1 MAGSTSPDSSIS
13 ISSLLASCRLENTK
27 GSSSFSSSVEYKEKL
42 YDSATKALED
52 YIEDFEESLRS
63 PLAST
68 GKIHIH
74 SMATLGSPKKKG
86 AADRNFRPKHLSR
99 RRYVARDPDLLSL
112 TTDDLLDFPSDGSL
126 PFSQV
131 SHWKH
136 CEKNLNNYYGPS
148 LRSHTSQSSPLRSS
162 LNTRV
167 HRYSTRHDSQSL
179 DLQRFGEDV
188 KENKR
193 NILREMEREN
203 RPAYCNN
210 LNSLYL
216 SRGSEVPKSYPRWL
230 TSQKSELSVSGITS
244 IPDVKYP
251 LWIKDYGLLGD
262 SHSPITKNMYRSSKA
277 SANEPF
283 TDLHGSSPLGSLQP
297 LFYDRHGKEAVNVN
311 STSGKFYSGLSNLD
325 VLKHL
330 HTPPKN
336 HPDDSHLWKS
346 QAFASP
352 LKEFPDPPENNGS
365 PRTEDVLEAE
375 RSWEK
380 IPYSFKSPVT
390 IPCKDEINEEF
401 AAPLTSRLVEDFL
414 QDKVKEESKAS
425 SFSGGNHHGPV
436 EALKHMLFNL
446 QTFQQ
451 NFTQAQT
458 SKQVEEFQK
467 VYTEAESEIQR
478 VDQEAFPVNKSL
490 QKALQHLA
498 RLKELVGDGTP
509 KPDQE
514 KNAEIK
520 TQN

>member
-1 MAGSTSPDSSIS
+1 MAGSTSPDSSLS

-42 YDSATKALED
+42 YDSATQALED

-74 SMATLGSPKKKG
+74 STAALGSPKTKG

-99 RRYVARDPDLLSL
+99 RRSVARDPDLLSL
-112 TTDDLLDFPSDGSL
+112 TTDDLLGFPSDGSL

-131 SHWKH
+131 SHWKQ
-136 CEKNLNNYYGPS
+136 CEKSRNNYYGPS
-148 LRSHTSQSSPLRSS
+148 LPSRTSPLRSS
-162 LNTRV
+162 LNTRP
-167 HRYSTRHDSQSL
+167 HRYSLRHDSQTL
-179 DLQRFGEDV
+179 DLQRLGEDV
-188 KENKR
+188 KENKT
-193 NILREMEREN
+193 NVLREMEREN
-203 RPAYCNN
+203 RPAYYNN
-210 LNSLYL
+210 LNSPYL
-216 SRGSEVPKSYPRWL
+216 SRGSEVLKSYPRWL

-251 LWIKDYGLLGD
+251 LWIKDYGLLLGD
-262 SHSPITKNMYRSSKA
+262 SQSAVAKNTYSKA
-277 SANEPF
+277 SANETF
-283 TDLHGSSPLGSLQP
+283 VHGSSPLGSLRS
-297 LFYDRHGKEAVNVN
+297 LFHDRHGKEAVNV
-311 STSGKFYSGLSNLD
+311 TSASRKFYSGLSDLD
-325 VLKHL
+325 VRKNL
-330 HTPPKN
+330 HSPPKN
-336 HPDDSHLWKS
+336 HPADSPLWKS
-346 QAFASP
+346 QAFESP
-352 LKEFPDPPENNGS
+352 LKGFPDPPENNGS

-451 NFTQAQT
+451 NFTEAQT

-490 QKALQHLA
+490 QKALQHLS
-498 RLKELVGDGTP
+498 RLKELVGDGTT
-509 KPDQE
+509 KQD
-514 KNAEIK
+514 
-520 TQN
+520 